1 MLDRGICHHTRY
13 LHTCYMRR
21 PSHSTAEGGAGIDH
35 GRPCA
40 RRDQNDDDTRMGE
53 VHGIAAEADYGDGG
67 LMG

>member
-1 MLDRGICHHTRY
+1 
-13 LHTCYMRR
+13 MRR